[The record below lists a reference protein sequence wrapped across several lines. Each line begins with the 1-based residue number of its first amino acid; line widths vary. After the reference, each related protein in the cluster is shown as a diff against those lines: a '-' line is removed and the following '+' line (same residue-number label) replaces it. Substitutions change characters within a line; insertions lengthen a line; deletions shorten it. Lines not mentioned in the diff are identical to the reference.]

1 MNKSYDPCH
10 DPVFQR
16 PVIDVDEWRERY
28 FPDGTRILYRCMQGG
43 FDGTEVQFTLL
54 FPEKD
59 NCRRRFHQCLTPVS
73 GRQTMGPE
81 AAFALKNGTLYVEN
95 SQEGE
100 SAWKANAAVADF
112 SRRKALEIYGPS
124 RFYGYVYGGEG
135 GAHRALACIENS
147 SVWDGAALMMP
158 GSGAILY
165 DAGGNTR
172 LALTGDGENLSDTLT
187 ALETWVERGVRP
199 T

>member
-1 MNKSYDPCH
+1 M
-10 DPVFQR
+10 
-16 PVIDVDEWRERY
+16 DEWRERY
-28 FPDGTRILYRCMQGG
+28 LPDGTRILYRCMQGG
-43 FDGTEVQFTLL
+43 FDGTGVQFTLL

-59 NCRRRFHQCLTPVS
+59 SCRRRFHQCLTPVS

-81 AAFALKNGTLYVEN
+81 ATFALKNGALYVEN

-100 SAWKANAAVADF
+100 NAWKANAAVADF

-158 GSGAILY
+158 GTGAILY

-172 LALTGDGENLSDTLT
+172 LALTGDGKNISHTLT